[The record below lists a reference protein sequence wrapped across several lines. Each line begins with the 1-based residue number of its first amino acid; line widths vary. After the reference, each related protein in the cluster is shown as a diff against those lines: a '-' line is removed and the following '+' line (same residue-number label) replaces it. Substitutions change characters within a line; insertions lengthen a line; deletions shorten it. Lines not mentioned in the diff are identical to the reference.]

1 MLCDEVD
8 FSTRLDVQISEIAI
22 LFHLHRHRQQ
32 SCKTHLW
39 GLLKAHLE
47 LRTFLTK
54 HLLPS
59 SLPRG
64 PQMLPS
70 SSVPI
75 PATARVK
82 GTGGA
87 DTKRGAAGATSQHKA
102 SSNPSPW

>member
-8 FSTRLDVQISEIAI
+8 FSTHLDVQISEIAI
-22 LFHLHRHRQQ
+22 LLHLHRHRQQ

-39 GLLKAHLE
+39 GLP
-47 LRTFLTK
+47 TFLTK
-54 HLLPS
+54 HTLPS